1 MSVKQQHANTK
12 LNSCFKKT
20 NSAEEFTWPKTLVKG
35 YSFHHCKPSVWFSLS
50 WQFLKTST
58 IWLVFCG
65 QCIKGS
71 RFAIWVE
78 IPYLKCPKCLYVPFV
93 PKVRFRWTT
102 DPWEHFL
109 PGIARQVVDMPIPA
123 SSHWAGGL
131 TPQPSPPCVGCHMCR
146 CQVMSRQLGKR
157 FFAVI
162 HTALSIWAPEC
173 CPVFSSS
180 KEMLSPESILPL
192 IAISC
197 NKGGLKVKVLV
208 SQ

>member
-102 DPWEHFL
+102 DPWERFL
-109 PGIARQVVDMPIPA
+109 PGIARQAVDMPSQHLLTGQVGLLLSPPLRVLA
-123 SSHWAGGL
+123 VMCAGAKWWAGSWGNDSL
-131 TPQPSPPCVGCHMCR
+131 LLFIQLYQSEPLSVVLCSLLPRR
-146 CQVMSRQLGKR
+146 CFLLR
-157 FFAVI
+157 
-162 HTALSIWAPEC
+162 
-173 CPVFSSS
+173 VFY
-180 KEMLSPESILPL
+180 PW
-192 IAISC
+192 
-197 NKGGLKVKVLV
+197 
-208 SQ
+208 